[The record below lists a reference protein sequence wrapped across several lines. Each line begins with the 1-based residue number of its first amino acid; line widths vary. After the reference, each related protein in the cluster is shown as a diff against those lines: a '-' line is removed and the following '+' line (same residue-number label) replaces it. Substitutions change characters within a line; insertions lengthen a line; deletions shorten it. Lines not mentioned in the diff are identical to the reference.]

1 MYGYAVLCRLKLATA
16 NFNLDCAL
24 VRVHPSATAMES
36 QKTLKSTVRLTG
48 RGLHTGSPS
57 EVVIKPAEVDTGIL
71 FLRLDLPEPLPIPG
85 TAEHIFAGEGRQT
98 SLGNGNVRI
107 QTVEHLLASFHGLRV
122 DNAAVEMSGE
132 EIPGFDGSA
141 KEIVEKILEAG
152 LQDQEK
158 PRRYL
163 VIEEPV
169 FLDEGGQSLIVL
181 PHAGGLKLSYSLS
194 YQHPDL
200 RDQFFSSVVTP
211 EVFERE
217 LAPARTFC
225 LKEEALMLK
234 AKGYG
239 QGADLSNT
247 LVFENDEP
255 IDNKLRFTNEA
266 CRHKVMDLLGD
277 LYLIGCPIHAHVI
290 GCRSGHSQ
298 NMQLVARLR
307 ATARKERSGSMSHSH
322 DKPRQLS
329 VEEIQK
335 ILPHRNP
342 FLLVD
347 RIIHLEPGKKA
358 VGIKNVTISEPFFQ
372 GHFPGHPVMPGVLIV
387 EALAQVGGVLL
398 LSKPENEGKLA
409 YFMTIEGVKF
419 RQPVYP
425 GDQLKL
431 EVEAIKF
438 RSKTGQ
444 CRGRALV
451 GDKVV
456 CEADE
461 VKFALVDRR

>member
-1 MYGYAVLCRLKLATA
+1 
-16 NFNLDCAL
+16 
-24 VRVHPSATAMES
+24 MEY
-36 QKTLKSTVRLTG
+36 QKTLKHTVRLEG
-48 RGLHTGSPS
+48 RGLHTGRPA
-57 EVVIKPAEVDTGIL
+57 EVVIQPAQVDHGIV
-71 FLRLDLPEPLPIPG
+71 FCRVDMAEPVPILA
-85 TAEHIFAGEGRQT
+85 TSEHIFAGEGRQT
-98 SLGNGNVRI
+98 SLANGTVRI
-107 QTVEHLLASFHGLRV
+107 QTVEHLLAAFHGLRV
-122 DNAAVEMSGE
+122 DNARVEVSGE

-152 LQDQEK
+152 LQTQETPK
-158 PRRYL
+158 KYL
-163 VIEEPV
+163 VIEEPI

-181 PHAGGLKLSYSLS
+181 PYAEGLKVSYSLS

-225 LKEEALMLK
+225 LKEEAMLLK

-247 LVFENDEP
+247 LVFEKDEP
-255 IDNKLRFTNEA
+255 INNTLRFTNEA
-266 CRHKVMDLLGD
+266 CRHKVVDLLGD
-277 LYLIGCPIHAHVI
+277 LYLVGCPIHAHVI
-290 GCRSGHSQ
+290 GCRSGHTQ
-298 NMQLVARLR
+298 NMKLVARLR
-307 ATARKERSGSMSHSH
+307 AAATKERSGSMSHSH
-322 DKPRQLS
+322 DQPRELS
-329 VEEIQK
+329 LEEIQK
-335 ILPHRNP
+335 ILPHRYP

-347 RIIHLEPGKKA
+347 RISLLEPGKRA
-358 VGIKNVTISEPFFQ
+358 IGIKNVTTNEPFFQ

-387 EALAQVGGVLL
+387 ESLAQVGGVLL
-398 LSKPENEGKLA
+398 LSKPENRGKLA

-419 RQPVYP
+419 RRPVYP
-425 GDQLKL
+425 GDQLRL

-451 GDKVV
+451 GDQVV
-456 CEADE
+456 CEANE
-461 VKFALVDRR
+461 VKFALVDRKVTP